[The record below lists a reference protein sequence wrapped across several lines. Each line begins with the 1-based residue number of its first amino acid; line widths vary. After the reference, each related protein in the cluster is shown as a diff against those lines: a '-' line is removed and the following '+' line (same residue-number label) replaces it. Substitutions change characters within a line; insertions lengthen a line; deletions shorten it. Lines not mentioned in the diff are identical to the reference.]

1 MRATDIPQVG
11 EIGKLPFADLSRTV
25 LAVARSFRLCEA
37 DMWDVV
43 QSTWLTFFR
52 RMETIQDPA
61 SLPAW
66 LSTTARRHALA
77 LVRRRREIPVPEL
90 VGSAVDAETPERAVL
105 RADRDRVVHHAILRL
120 RQPYRRIAELLVRD
134 PVPTYAEIAAELGV
148 EPGTVGPMRTRCLRR
163 LRRLLLAEG
172 IDGW

>member
-1 MRATDIPQVG
+1 MG
-11 EIGKLPFADLSRTV
+11 EIGTLPFTDLSRTV
-25 LAVARSFRLCEA
+25 LAVARGFRLCEA
-37 DMWDVV
+37 DVRDVV

-52 RMETIQDPA
+52 RRETIRDLA

-77 LVRRRREIPVPEL
+77 LVRRRREFPVPDL
-90 VGSAVDAETPERAVL
+90 GMGVADPETPELAAML
-105 RADRDRVVHHAILRL
+105 ADRDRVLHHAILRL
-120 RQPYRRIAELLVRD
+120 RQPYRAIGELLVRD
-134 PVPTYAEIAAELGV
+134 PVPTYVEMAAELGV
-148 EPGTVGPMRTRCLRR
+148 EPGTVGPMRTRCLKL

>member
-1 MRATDIPQVG
+1 MG
-11 EIGKLPFADLSRTV
+11 EFGKLPFGDLSRTV
-25 LAVARSFRLCEA
+25 LAVARGFRLCEA
-37 DMWDVV
+37 DVWDVV
-43 QSTWLTFFR
+43 QNTWVSFFR

-77 LVRRRREIPVPEL
+77 LVRRRREIVVPDLAGEAAD
-90 VGSAVDAETPERAVL
+90 SETPERVAVL
-105 RADRDRVVHHAILRL
+105 ADRDRVLHHAILRL
-120 RQPYRRIAELLVRD
+120 RQPYRGIAELLVRD

-148 EPGTVGPMRTRCLRR
+148 EPGTVGPMRTRCLKR